1 MAILFHCQFCGK
13 EIKAA
18 DEAGGKWGKCP
29 SCHNKVYV
37 PSQVSGDD
45 LKVAP
50 LDQDL
55 MESEKELMAET
66 YKLTQD
72 ILQEREVR
80 EGPSEPSG
88 AVYEMSERELK
99 DNVILYLRQMASDEL
114 DEAEQTAA
122 LISPFTAQA
131 MKIIDQIALSEIP
144 ELELADIP
152 PQMLSGAIRVLRNRL
167 S

>member
-144 ELELADIP
+144 EPELADIP

>member
-37 PSQVSGDD
+37 PGQVSDDD
-45 LKVAP
+45 LKIAP
-50 LDQDL
+50 LDKDL
-55 MESEKELMAET
+55 MESERQLMAET
-66 YKLTQD
+66 YKLTQN

-80 EGPSEPSG
+80 DGPGELSG

-99 DNVILYLRQMASDEL
+99 DHVILYLRQMASDEL

-122 LISPFTAQA
+122 LISPFAAQA
-131 MKIIDQIALSEIP
+131 LKIIDRIALSEIP
-144 ELELADIP
+144 EPELADIP
-152 PQMLSGAIRVLRNRL
+152 PQMLSGSIRVLRNRL